1 MAFNIHFAGEGT
13 LVDLMNG
20 LIDDLG
26 LSWFAS
32 FEGKNVA
39 PMFSDIM
46 SELPLLEN
54 SIYKSEAE
62 ASPFILEMPGGTLI
76 WTPLFKD
83 EYTGG
88 FIFCVIPKDANASF
102 DPGDAFRY
110 FAVDLFDALKKHCD
124 KVAVVSL
131 GEVEEIDMAMRAV
144 QLVPVPADTML
155 SVF

>member
-1 MAFNIHFAGEGT
+1 MAFNIHFAGEGM

-32 FEGKNVA
+32 FEGKNLA

-46 SELPLLEN
+46 SEFPLLES

-62 ASPFILEMPGGTLI
+62 ASPFILEMPGGTCI

-88 FIFCVIPKDANASF
+88 FIFCAVPKDARP
-102 DPGDAFRY
+102 DPAFRR
-110 FAVDLFDALKKHCD
+110 FNIELCDALKKHCD
-124 KVAVVSL
+124 EVTIVSR
-131 GEVEEIDMAMRAV
+131 GEVEELDMAMRAV
-144 QLVPVPADTML
+144 QLVPVPADKML

>member
-13 LVDLMNG
+13 LVDLMNK

-26 LSWFAS
+26 LSYFAS
-32 FEGKNVA
+32 FEGKNLA
-39 PMFSDIM
+39 PMFSDII
-46 SELPLLEN
+46 SELPLLK
-54 SIYKSEAE
+54 SSTYKPE
-62 ASPFILEMPGGTLI
+62 ASPFILEMPGEI
-76 WTPLFKD
+76 CAWTPLFKD

-88 FIFCVIPKDANASF
+88 FIFCVIPKDANTSF

-124 KVAVVSL
+124 EVAVVSR
-131 GEVEEIDMAMRAV
+131 GKVEELDMAMRAA

>member
-1 MAFNIHFAGEGT
+1 MAFNIHFAGEGM
-13 LVDLMNG
+13 LVYLMNK

-32 FEGKNVA
+32 FEGKNLA

-46 SELPLLEN
+46 SELPLLES
-54 SIYKSEAE
+54 SIYRPE
-62 ASPFILEMPGGTLI
+62 ASPFILKIPGGTCI
-76 WTPLFKD
+76 WAPLVKD

-88 FIFCVIPKDANASF
+88 FIFCPVPNDVASPDRDF
-102 DPGDAFRY
+102 THFS
-110 FAVDLFDALKKHCD
+110 VDLWDALEKHCD
-124 KVAVVSL
+124 EVAVVSR
-131 GEVEEIDMAMRAV
+131 GKVEELDMAMRAA

>member
-1 MAFNIHFAGEGT
+1 MAFDIHFAGEGT
-13 LVDLMNG
+13 LVDLMNK

-26 LSWFAS
+26 LSWFAT

-39 PMFSDIM
+39 PMFSDII
-46 SELPLLEN
+46 SELPLLK
-54 SIYKSEAE
+54 SSTYKPE
-62 ASPFILEMPGGTLI
+62 ASPFILKMPGGTFI

-88 FIFCVIPKDANASF
+88 FIFCPVTNGT
-102 DPGDAFRY
+102 DPGDAFTH
-110 FAVDLFDALKKHCD
+110 FSVDLWDALEKHCD
-124 KVAVVSL
+124 EVAVVSR
-131 GEVEEIDMAMRAV
+131 GKVEELDMAMRAA